1 MKSLPLISSLAVNME
16 SSVLDYVAQACM
28 DLSDSMNVAETDSER
43 ETLLT
48 NHIKKVSST
57 VTTVD
62 DFKNSKEFTFM
73 LI

>member
-1 MKSLPLISSLAVNME
+1 ME